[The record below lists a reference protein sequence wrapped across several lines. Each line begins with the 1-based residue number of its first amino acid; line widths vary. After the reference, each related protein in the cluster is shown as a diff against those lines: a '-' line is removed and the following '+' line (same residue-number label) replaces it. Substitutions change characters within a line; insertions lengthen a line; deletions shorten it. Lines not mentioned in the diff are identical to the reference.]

1 MSGAKRALKVV
12 IAAGGSG
19 GHIFPAIALGRTLK
33 GVGRDVDLLFIGSDK
48 ALDRRLFEK
57 EGVRF
62 ALLSANKL
70 PYSPSP
76 RLAVFFA
83 KLLFDTVRSF
93 FIILRYRPDAVI
105 GFGGYVSFPVIAASY
120 ALRIPKVVHEQNVVP
135 GRANKA
141 LFGLADKVAVSFEDT
156 KKFLGNNAAKAV
168 LTGNPIR
175 AEIFIDDRT
184 GGIRRFGLDIDKF
197 TILVIGGSQGAHA
210 LNKTFIDA
218 LLAMERKAKEGFQ
231 VIHITGVKDYEWA
244 LKAYEEAEIDH
255 RVHSFIDRIEEAY
268 AASDLVVTRSGASA
282 LFELAFLGRPMI
294 LVPYPF
300 AMSHQEE
307 NAAAFSDNGAAVILQ
322 EKALSADLFKET
334 ISALAGDRNRLKSMG
349 SSARRLSIPD
359 ASEILAKTIC
369 AMTEERKAGC

>member
-1 MSGAKRALKVV
+1 M
-12 IAAGGSG
+12 
-19 GHIFPAIALGRTLK
+19 
-33 GVGRDVDLLFIGSDK
+33 
-48 ALDRRLFEK
+48 
-57 EGVRF
+57 
-62 ALLSANKL
+62 
-70 PYSPSP
+70 
-76 RLAVFFA
+76 
-83 KLLFDTVRSF
+83 
-93 FIILRYRPDAVI
+93 
-105 GFGGYVSFPVIAASY
+105 
-120 ALRIPKVVHEQNVVP
+120 RIPKVVHEQNVVP

-300 AMSHQEE
+300 AMSHQKE
-307 NAAAFSDNGAAVILQ
+307 NAAAFSKNGAAIEID
-322 EKALSADLFKET
+322 EKDLSADRFRDTLVDF
-334 ISALAGDRNRLKSMG
+334 LNNRQKLKSLG
-349 SSARRLSIPD
+349 AAARRMAVPG
-359 ASEILAKTIC
+359 ASEILAREV
-369 AMTEERKAGC
+369 ALLAGS